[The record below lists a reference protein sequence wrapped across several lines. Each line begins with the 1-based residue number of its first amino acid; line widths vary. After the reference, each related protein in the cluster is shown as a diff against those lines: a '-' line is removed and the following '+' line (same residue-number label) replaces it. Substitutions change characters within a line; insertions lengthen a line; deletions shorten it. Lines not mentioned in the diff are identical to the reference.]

1 VDGEQFQQH
10 PQVHQMTIALWGV
23 NHNSAPVELRER
35 FAIPPQ
41 GLADATRA
49 LALQPEIEEAMI
61 LSTCNRVE
69 LLVRSRNG
77 SANLH
82 GFLQE
87 HFNLNSAEYERCLY
101 RHQGSDAV
109 RHLFR
114 VAASLDSMVV
124 GEPQILG
131 QVKEAYATARAVG
144 AVHSELDALLTS
156 AFGVAKRVRSETA
169 VGSSAVSVASVAV
182 ELAKKIF
189 GSLDGKCVCLVGAG
203 KMSEL
208 AARHLVAQGAARIL
222 IANRTPANAQKI
234 AAMFDGEVIAFD
246 DLYRHVDR
254 ADVVITST
262 GSPQPI
268 FRREHG
274 EVFMA
279 RRKNRP
285 MFFIDIAVPRDV
297 DAAVGKVDG
306 VFVYDIDDL
315 QSVVATHV
323 ADRRREAER
332 AEAIIDAEVEKFA
345 ARRSAQEVV
354 PTIVSLQEHLESIRR
369 AELER
374 ARGKLGALSAEQH
387 AAVDALTRGI
397 INKVLHTPISTLKT
411 AAQRSDDPNAAA
423 AVELI
428 KQIFNLE
435 AEASPQPKKKTA
447 TATE

>member
-1 VDGEQFQQH
+1 
-10 PQVHQMTIALWGV
+10 MTFALWGV

-35 FAIPPQ
+35 FAITPDRL
-41 GLADATRA
+41 GDATRA

-77 SANLH
+77 SADLN
-82 GFLQE
+82 GFLQQ
-87 HFNLNSAEYERCLY
+87 HLNISAGEYESCLY
-101 RHQGSDAV
+101 RHHDKEAI

-114 VAASLDSMVV
+114 VASSLDSMVV

-144 AVHSELDALLTS
+144 AVHSELDALVTS
-156 AFGVAKRVRSETA
+156 AFAVAKRVRTETA
-169 VGSSAVSVASVAV
+169 IGSSAVSVASVAV

-189 GSLDGKCVCLVGAG
+189 GSLVGKCVCLVGAG

-208 AARHLVAQGAARIL
+208 AARHLVAQGVTRIL
-222 IANRTPANAQKI
+222 VANRTPVNAQKL
-234 AAMFDGEVIAFD
+234 ASTFNGEVIAFNE
-246 DLYRHVDR
+246 LYSHVDQ

-262 GSPQPI
+262 GAPQPL

-274 EVFMA
+274 EAFRA

-297 DAAVGKVDG
+297 DAAVGKLDG
-306 VFVYDIDDL
+306 IFVYDIDDL

-332 AEAIIDAEVEKFA
+332 AEAIIDAEVEKFTS
-345 ARRSAQEVV
+345 RRSAQEVV
-354 PTIVSLQEHLESIRR
+354 PTIVSLQEHLEGIRR

-374 ARGKLGALSAEQH
+374 VRGKLAALTPEQQ

-397 INKVLHTPISTLKT
+397 VNKVLHTPISTLKK
-411 AAQRSDDPNAAA
+411 AAQSTDDPGVAS

-428 KQIFNLE
+428 KRIFNLE
-435 AEASPQPKKKTA
+435 ETDAAQGKSNSA
-447 TATE
+447 GSS

>member
-1 VDGEQFQQH
+1 
-10 PQVHQMTIALWGV
+10 MTFALWGV
-23 NHNSAPVELRER
+23 NHNSASVELRER

-41 GLADATRA
+41 RLGDATRA

-77 SANLH
+77 SADLN
-82 GFLQE
+82 GFLQQY
-87 HFNLNSAEYERCLY
+87 LKLSTGDYERCLY
-101 RHQGSDAV
+101 RHHDKNAI

-114 VAASLDSMVV
+114 VASSLDSMVV

-144 AVHSELDALLTS
+144 ALHSELDALVTS
-156 AFGVAKRVRSETA
+156 AFAVAKRVRTETA
-169 VGSSAVSVASVAV
+169 IGSSAVSVASVAV

-189 GSLDGKCVCLVGAG
+189 GSLAGKCICLVGAG

-222 IANRTPANAQKI
+222 VANRTPANAQKL
-234 AAMFDGEVIAFD
+234 ASAFNGEVISFD
-246 DLYRHVDR
+246 EIYDR
-254 ADVVITST
+254 ADQADVVITST
-262 GSPQPI
+262 GAPQPI

-274 EVFMA
+274 EMFMA

-297 DAAVGKVDG
+297 DAAVGKLDG
-306 VFVYDIDDL
+306 IFVYDIDDL

-332 AEAIIDAEVEKFA
+332 AETIINAEVEKFSSK
-345 ARRSAQEVV
+345 RFTQEVV
-354 PTIVSLQEHLESIRR
+354 PTIVSLQEHLERIRR

-374 ARGKLGALSAEQH
+374 ARSKLATLTPEQQ

-397 INKVLHTPISTLKT
+397 INKVLHTPISTLRS
-411 AAQRSDDPNAAA
+411 AAQQTDDPEAAS

-428 KQIFNLE
+428 KRIFNLE
-435 AEASPQPKKKTA
+435 DSETAQGKTNSA
-447 TATE
+447 GSS